1 MRNHSIYPAN
11 GWRGRLTDVS
21 FYAMT
26 LPMHTAEQL
35 SAALAGR
42 YLVER
47 QIGEGGMAT
56 VYLARDIKHDRKVAL
71 KVLKPELGAVL
82 GVERFLA
89 EIKVTANLQHP
100 NLLPL
105 FDSGEALGLLFYVM
119 PFVEGETLRA
129 RLEREQQLPVDEAVR
144 IAAAIASA
152 LAYAHERGVI
162 HRDLKPENILMQSGQ
177 PVVADFGIAL
187 AVSNAGGARVTQT
200 GLSLG
205 TPLYMSP
212 EQATGDRT
220 IDARSDIYS
229 LATMT
234 YEMIAGEPPHTG
246 PNAQAIMAKLLTAD
260 AAPLSSLRK
269 SAPVHVE
276 LAVAKGL
283 AKVPADRFASAA
295 DFAAALDG
303 SRVVTFSTGATQGT
317 TGIAARPS
325 RGRAREVVAWT
336 VAVAA
341 TAAAL
346 WLRPGAVQPRPMVR
360 VGLDPTDS
368 IVPLQPGL
376 GSQALSAVAISPDG
390 TMLAYIGS
398 AGRKQSL
405 YVRELS
411 GETFRQ
417 VAGADRASAPTFSPD
432 GRSIA
437 FLDKSNTLLRI
448 PVAGGV
454 ARRLA
459 DRAAAPNW
467 ADDGNLYYSSRG
479 SIRSVP
485 ADGGPERDV
494 VKYGEQMS
502 NPNPLPG
509 VHAALVQTRKSG
521 SDEWRIGVVDFA
533 SGKLTDLGVAG
544 THPMYV
550 DPGFIV
556 FSPTDGV
563 LAAVQF
569 DARRLRVIGSPV
581 LLAQLPNNR
590 ACDCAVARR
599 SGAVV
604 YRWRLNASAATEVAL
619 VDRRGIGR
627 VLLDDGR
634 HFDQPRISPDG
645 KRMSVRAGGTDMD
658 GDVWLYELAGGA
670 MSRLTSDNNSYRA
683 SWTRDGAGVI
693 WISNVAGMHNVLM
706 RPWDG
711 SAPASVV
718 FDSADVAEYQDG
730 AAGGWSAV
738 RTWTP
743 RDVAIIARDSVRAGR
758 AGRALPLTRLTST
771 PANETNIA
779 LSPNGAFLAYQSDET
794 GESEVY
800 VLPVPGPGKRLTVSV
815 GGGTQA
821 RWSPDG
827 KTLYYISSGS
837 QLMAA
842 LFAPGAELT
851 VLRRDSLFALPHRMW
866 DGGTGVE
873 AGFDVMPNGREFV
886 IVRPKGIEAQNP
898 LHTTLLLDWQSLFAA
913 PAAARAP

>member
-1 MRNHSIYPAN
+1 
-11 GWRGRLTDVS
+11 
-21 FYAMT
+21 
-26 LPMHTAEQL
+26 MHTAEQL

-42 YLVER
+42 YVVEH

-56 VYLARDIKHDRKVAL
+56 VYLARDVKHDRKVAL

-229 LATMT
+229 LAAMT

-303 SRVVTFSTGATQGT
+303 SRAVAFPSGTPRGATGR
-317 TGIAARPS
+317 AARPF

-346 WLRPGAVQPRPMVR
+346 WLRPDAEQPRPMVR
-360 VGLDPTDS
+360 VGLDPVDS
-368 IVPLQPGL
+368 IVPQSAAL
-376 GSQALSAVAISPDG
+376 GSQGLSAVAISPDG

-398 AGRKQSL
+398 ADRRQSL

-417 VAGADRASAPTFSPD
+417 VAGADRVSAPTFSPD

-437 FLDKSNTLLRI
+437 FLDGANHLLRI

-454 ARRLA
+454 ARTLA
-459 DRAAAPNW
+459 DFAGQPSW
-467 ADDGNLYYSSRG
+467 ADDGNLYYSVQG

-485 ADGGPERDV
+485 ADGGPERAV
-494 VKYGEQMS
+494 VERSGDNPNMV

-509 VHAALVQTRKSG
+509 VRAALVQTRKSVT
-521 SDEWRIGVVDFA
+521 DEWRIGVVDLA

-544 THPMYV
+544 TRPMYV

-556 FSPTDGV
+556 FSPTPGV

-569 DARRLRVIGSPV
+569 DARRLRVSGSPV
-581 LLAQLPNNR
+581 TLAQFSF
-590 ACDCAVARR
+590 ASCDCAVARR

-604 YRWRLNASAATEVAL
+604 YRWNANDRVAATEVAL

-634 HFDQPRISPDG
+634 HFDQTRVSPDG
-645 KRMSVRAGGTDMD
+645 KRVAVRAGGTGMD

-683 SWTRDGAGVI
+683 SWTRDGAGVL
-693 WISNVAGMHNVLM
+693 WISRVANMPRVWM

-718 FDSADVAEYQDG
+718 IDSTDVAEYQDG
-730 AAGGWSAV
+730 AAGGWSAL
-738 RTWTP
+738 RTWQS

-758 AGRALPLTRLTST
+758 ALPLTSLTNT

-779 LSPNGAFLAYQSDET
+779 LSPNGALVAYQSDET
-794 GESEVY
+794 GELEVY
-800 VLPVPGPGKRLTVSV
+800 VRPVPGPGKRLTVSV
-815 GGGTQA
+815 GGGEQA

-827 KTLYYISSGS
+827 KTLYYVSRGTH
-837 QLMAA
+837 LAAA
-842 LFAPGAELT
+842 LLAPGAELA
-851 VLRRDSLFALPHRMW
+851 VIRRDSLFALAVNTVE
-866 DGGTGVE
+866 GTGVD
-873 AGFDVMPNGREFV
+873 GRYDVMPNGREFV
-886 IVRPKGIEAQNP
+886 IVRLKGVQARNP
-898 LHTTLLLDWQSLFAA
+898 LRTTLLLDWQSLFAA

>member
-1 MRNHSIYPAN
+1 
-11 GWRGRLTDVS
+11 
-21 FYAMT
+21 MT
-26 LPMHTAEQL
+26 LPMRTTEQL
-35 SAALAGR
+35 STALAGR
-42 YLVER
+42 YAIER

-82 GVERFLA
+82 GVERFLS

-229 LATMT
+229 LAAMT

-303 SRVVTFSTGATQGT
+303 SRAMTFPAGTIRGT

-325 RGRAREVVAWT
+325 RGRAREFVAWT

-341 TAAAL
+341 IAAAL
-346 WLRPGAVQPRPMVR
+346 WLRPGAVQPRAMVR
-360 VGLDPTDS
+360 VGLDPADS
-368 IVPLQPGL
+368 IVPQPSTL
-376 GSQALSAVAISPDG
+376 GSPGLSAVAISPDG

-417 VAGADRASAPTFSPD
+417 VAGADRVSAPTFSPD

-437 FLDKSNTLLRI
+437 FLDISNNLLRI

-454 ARRLA
+454 ARKLA
-459 DRAAAPNW
+459 DAASKPSW
-467 ADDGNLYYSSRG
+467 ADDGNLYYSVLG

-485 ADGGPERDV
+485 ADGGPVRVV
-494 VKYGEQMS
+494 VKSGGDNGTMS

-509 VHAALVQTRKSG
+509 EHAALVQTRKSA

-544 THPMYV
+544 TNPMYV

-556 FSPTDGV
+556 FSPTSGG

-569 DARRLRVIGSPV
+569 DARRLRVTGSPV
-581 LLAQLPNNR
+581 LLAQWRNLTG
-590 ACDCAVARR
+590 CDCAVARR

-604 YRWRLNASAATEVAL
+604 YRWSSNANMVATQVAL

-634 HFDQPRISPDG
+634 HFDQPRVSPDG
-645 KRMSVRAGGTDMD
+645 KRMAVRAEGTSMD

-683 SWTRDGAGVI
+683 SWTRDGAGVL
-693 WISNVAGMHNVLM
+693 WISRVANMPRVWM

-718 FDSADVAEYQDG
+718 IDSTDVAEYQDG

-738 RTWTP
+738 RTWQL

-758 AGRALPLTRLTST
+758 ALPLTRLTNT

-779 LSPNGAFLAYQSDET
+779 LSPNGALVAYQSDET

-800 VLPVPGPGKRLTVSV
+800 VRPVPGPGKRLTVSV
-815 GGGTQA
+815 GGGEQA

-827 KTLYYISSGS
+827 KTLYYASGS
-837 QLMAA
+837 HLMAA
-842 LFAPGAELT
+842 LLAPGAELA
-851 VLRRDSLFALPHRMW
+851 VLRRDSLFALAINTVNS
-866 DGGTGVE
+866 TGVD
-873 AGFDVMPNGREFV
+873 GRYDVMPNGREFV
-886 IVRPKGIEAQNP
+886 IVRPKGIQAQNQ
-898 LHTTLLLDWQSLFAA
+898 LRTTLLLDWQSLFAA
-913 PAAARAP
+913 PAAARTP

>member
-1 MRNHSIYPAN
+1 M
-11 GWRGRLTDVS
+11 DVN

-26 LPMHTAEQL
+26 SLMHTAEQL

-42 YLVER
+42 YVVEH

-229 LATMT
+229 LAAMT

-303 SRVVTFSTGATQGT
+303 SRAVTFPTGTTRGATG
-317 TGIAARPS
+317 GAARPS

-341 TAAAL
+341 IAAAL

-368 IVPLQPGL
+368 IVPQPAAL
-376 GSQALSAVAISPDG
+376 GGQNLSAVAISPDG

-398 AGRKQSL
+398 ADRRQSL

-417 VAGADRASAPTFSPD
+417 VAGADRVSAPTFSPD

-437 FLDKSNTLLRI
+437 FLDGANHLLRI
-448 PVAGGV
+448 PVSGGV
-454 ARRLA
+454 ARTLVDFA
-459 DRAAAPNW
+459 GPPNW
-467 ADDGNLYYSSRG
+467 ADDGNLYYSVQG

-485 ADGGPERDV
+485 ADGGPERV
-494 VKYGEQMS
+494 VVERSGD
-502 NPNPLPG
+502 NPNMVNPNALPG
-509 VHAALVQTRKSG
+509 VRAALVQTRKSAG
-521 SDEWRIGVVDFA
+521 DEWRIGVVDLA

-544 THPMYV
+544 VRPMYV

-556 FSPTDGV
+556 FSPTNGV

-569 DARRLRVIGSPV
+569 DARRLRVAGSPV
-581 LLAQLPNNR
+581 LLAQLST
-590 ACDCAVARR
+590 AAGCDCAVARR

-604 YRWRLNASAATEVAL
+604 YRWFASDRVAATEVAL

-634 HFDQPRISPDG
+634 HFDQPRVSPDG
-645 KRMSVRAGGTDMD
+645 ERMSVRAGGTGMD

-683 SWTRDGAGVI
+683 SWTRDGAGVL
-693 WISNVAGMHNVLM
+693 WISRVANMPRVWT

-718 FDSADVAEYQDG
+718 IDSTDVAEYQDG
-730 AAGGWSAV
+730 AAGGWSAL
-738 RTWTP
+738 RTWQS

-758 AGRALPLTRLTST
+758 ALPFALLTDT
-771 PANETNIA
+771 PTNETNFA
-779 LSPNGAFLAYQSDET
+779 LSPNGALVAYQSDET
-794 GESEVY
+794 GELEVY
-800 VLPVPGPGKRLTVSV
+800 VRPVPGPGKRLTVSV
-815 GGGTQA
+815 GGGEQA

-827 KTLYYISSGS
+827 KTLYYVSSGG

-842 LFAPGAELT
+842 LLAPSAELA
-851 VLRRDSLFALPHRMW
+851 VIRRDSLFALAINTVE
-866 DGGTGVE
+866 GTGVD
-873 AGFDVMPNGREFV
+873 GRYDVMPNGREFV
-886 IVRPKGIEAQNP
+886 IVRPKGIQARNP
-898 LHTTLLLDWQSLFAA
+898 LRTTLLLDWQSLFAA